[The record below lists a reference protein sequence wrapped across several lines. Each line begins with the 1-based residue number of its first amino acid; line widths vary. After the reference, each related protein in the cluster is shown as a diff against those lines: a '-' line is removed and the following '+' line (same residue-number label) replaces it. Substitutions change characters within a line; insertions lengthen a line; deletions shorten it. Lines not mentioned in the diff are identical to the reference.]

1 MALEGIEAASTAVT
15 QAALVTKQVKNLIE
29 LQGEMVVKLIQS
41 SNVPGPSD
49 LLETPGMGGR
59 LDIHA

>member
-1 MALEGIEAASTAVT
+1 MKKEI
-15 QAALVTKQVKNLIE
+15 VTKQIKNLME